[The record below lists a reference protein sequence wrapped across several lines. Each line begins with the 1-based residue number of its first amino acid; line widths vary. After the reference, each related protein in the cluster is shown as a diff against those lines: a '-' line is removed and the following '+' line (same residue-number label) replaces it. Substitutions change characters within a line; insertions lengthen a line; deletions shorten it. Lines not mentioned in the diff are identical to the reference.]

1 MSCHAARPGQDDPIR
16 IAQCQLGT
24 LHNTLP
30 LDCLGPVHDVEVV
43 LLVLLREDLVCEGE
57 IRREEGLS
65 DLNALAADG
74 RAGATGAATCV
85 GLQGDAERA
94 RTHGEERGG
103 NEECRSAPRQGG
115 TMAQW
120 EHNER
125 RWSRQARQEKSRQPT
140 HSEQSVK
147 PRSAAAPKTPPR
159 RVSPDTKLSFTM
171 ADDSPIRPNTA
182 GTQPNGQHSSPLA
195 KTHTSTLRP
204 AHCAHHH
211 DRQVAPRNPAFAIL
225 VFYFRLKPIAVRGT
239 RPDFEIGIELSELTE
254 LPPLYTRSQ
263 IPYVYSPFSSFLFT
277 DRGKP
282 TFAGNGNEFD
292 KVQRPKLVWNAR
304 KVCVMLVGGAA

>member
-1 MSCHAARPGQDDPIR
+1 MSRRHRSSHLCGTERGRGKGARTR
-16 IAQCQLGT
+16 SRERGT
-24 LHNTLP
+24 ER
-30 LDCLGPVHDVEVV
+30 V
-43 LLVLLREDLVCEGE
+43 
-57 IRREEGLS
+57 
-65 DLNALAADG
+65 
-74 RAGATGAATCV
+74 
-85 GLQGDAERA
+85 QERA
-94 RTHGEERGG
+94 
-103 NEECRSAPRQGG
+103 RQGG

-120 EHNER
+120 EANDR
-125 RWSRQARQEKSRQPT
+125 RCIRQAGQDKSRQPT

-239 RPDFEIGIELSELTE
+239 RPDFEIGSHTFITVL
-254 LPPLYTRSQ
+254 
-263 IPYVYSPFSSFLFT
+263 LF
-277 DRGKP
+277 
-282 TFAGNGNEFD
+282 FIH
-292 KVQRPKLVWNAR
+292 
-304 KVCVMLVGGAA
+304 